1 MDTVMTSPPIS
12 PRAENRDAQRSAS
25 PGAND
30 GAASPERHA
39 KRREAVAKAAGRIR
53 KATGRDG
60 NGLKDAAR
68 RVSNAVNERMEKRD
82 SKERPA
88 GRPVSRP
95 VEAGGG
101 ERNEASQKAAAMAKE
116 KVDRVKSAAQ
126 DARQSAAAARG

>member
-1 MDTVMTSPPIS
+1 MYKVMTSPPIS
-12 PRAENRDAQRSAS
+12 PQTENRDARRSTPS
-25 PGAND
+25 GTTR
-30 GAASPERHA
+30 GAANPERRA

-68 RVSNAVNERMEKRD
+68 RVSDAVRERMGNRGSE
-82 SKERPA
+82 ERPG

-95 VEAGGG
+95 VEAGGR
-101 ERNEASQKAAAMAKE
+101 ERSEAPQKAAAMAKE